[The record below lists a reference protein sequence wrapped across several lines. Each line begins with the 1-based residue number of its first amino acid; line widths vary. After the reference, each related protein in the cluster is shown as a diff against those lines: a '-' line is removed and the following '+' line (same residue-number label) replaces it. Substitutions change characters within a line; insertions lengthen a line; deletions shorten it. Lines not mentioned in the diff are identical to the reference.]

1 MSLYLHLSFFGHVM
15 SPRDPMLVGWSW
27 LVRQVLLSPV
37 IFFARKRLFVCRKIM
52 LPVELNI
59 LEGGKI
65 ILSGE
70 KIILTGG
77 KIILSVWKI
86 VLTIEKW
93 ENNFDRWIC
102 HNMSY
107 IRALLFFVCLMFSI
121 PFQYSLDY
129 VCISWTLLSSI
140 VQKEG

>member
-1 MSLYLHLSFFGHVM
+1 
-15 SPRDPMLVGWSW
+15 
-27 LVRQVLLSPV
+27 
-37 IFFARKRLFVCRKIM
+37 M

-59 LEGGKI
+59 LAGGKIIFAGGKI

-77 KIILSVWKI
+77 KIILSLGKI
-86 VLTIEKW
+86 VWTIEKW